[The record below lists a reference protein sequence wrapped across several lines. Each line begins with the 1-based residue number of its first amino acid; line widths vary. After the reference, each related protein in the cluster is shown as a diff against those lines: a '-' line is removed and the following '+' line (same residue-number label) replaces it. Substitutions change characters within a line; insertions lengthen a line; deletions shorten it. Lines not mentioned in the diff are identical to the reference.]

1 MLYTRKEKQMLYIDD
16 GELFLLR
23 KKVWRMT
30 QLRFLIKLE
39 LVNTMPEVYLSA
51 HANTLSKLH
60 VKFKLGCILT
70 DLSTGVGP

>member
-1 MLYTRKEKQMLYIDD
+1 
-16 GELFLLR
+16 
-23 KKVWRMT
+23 MT

>member
-1 MLYTRKEKQMLYIDD
+1 MIDCFLMDQIGTLFLND

-51 HANTLSKLH
+51 HGRGRFSANEEE
-60 VKFKLGCILT
+60 
-70 DLSTGVGP
+70 